1 MRSNNVQYISR
12 RKAAFFVV
20 ESEFTWRECDKNVLY
35 YVRMTTKRTRGDSM
49 EQMTYETVVTDLAR
63 QIEERMTHPYLTR
76 HEIVPAV
83 DMPLLRWMVEMIE
96 IESNQQR
103 QLVLATYFAHQALEL
118 HDQVKDSP
126 NGSLERQL
134 KVLAGDYASAQF
146 YKILALFPADY
157 SNRFG
162 RTVQLVNGAKCTLA
176 LDADVPVT
184 TWMEANFGLI
194 KTFSE
199 VIGQAYLTAYGKT
212 IIERKAAELRQEQR
226 EQLSTLLAHAVA

>member
-1 MRSNNVQYISR
+1 
-12 RKAAFFVV
+12 
-20 ESEFTWRECDKNVLY
+20 
-35 YVRMTTKRTRGDSM
+35 M
-49 EQMTYETVVTDLAR
+49 EQWTNESVVTDLAR
-63 QIEERMTHPYLTR
+63 QIEQRMTHPYLTR
-76 HEIVPAV
+76 HDIVPAV
-83 DMPLLRWMVEMIE
+83 DMPLLRWMVELIDN
-96 IESNQQR
+96 ESTEER

-118 HDQVKDSP
+118 HDQVKDCP

-134 KVLAGDYASAQF
+134 NVLAGDFASAQF

-176 LDADVPVT
+176 LDDDISVA
-184 TWMEANFGLI
+184 TWMEANFGLV

-199 VIGQAYLTAYGKT
+199 VIGQSYLTSFGKQV
-212 IIERKAAELRQEQR
+212 IEQKATRLRQEQR

>member
-1 MRSNNVQYISR
+1 
-12 RKAAFFVV
+12 
-20 ESEFTWRECDKNVLY
+20 
-35 YVRMTTKRTRGDSM
+35 M

-63 QIEERMTHPYLTR
+63 QIEERMIHPYLTR

-83 DMPLLRWMVEMIE
+83 DIPILRWMVEQIE
-96 IESNQQR
+96 IESNQHR
-103 QLVLATYFAHQALEL
+103 QLVMATYFAHQALEL
-118 HDQVKDSP
+118 HDQVKSCP

-134 KVLAGDYASAQF
+134 SVLAGDYASAQF

-157 SNRFG
+157 SQRFG

-176 LDADVPVT
+176 LDADVSVA

-199 VIGQAYLTAYGKT
+199 VMGRTYLTAYGKA
-212 IIERKAAELRQEQR
+212 IIERKATELRPEQR

>member
-1 MRSNNVQYISR
+1 
-12 RKAAFFVV
+12 
-20 ESEFTWRECDKNVLY
+20 
-35 YVRMTTKRTRGDSM
+35 M
-49 EQMTYETVVTDLAR
+49 EQLTHESVVTDLAR

-96 IESNQQR
+96 IESDQHR

-118 HDQVKDSP
+118 HDQVKECP

-146 YKILALFPADY
+146 YRILAIFPSEY

-176 LDADVPVT
+176 LDDEISIT
-184 TWMEANFGLI
+184 TWLEANFGLI

-199 VIGQAYLTAYGKT
+199 MVSQSYLTSYGKK
-212 IIERKAAELRQEQR
+212 IIERKALELHQEQK